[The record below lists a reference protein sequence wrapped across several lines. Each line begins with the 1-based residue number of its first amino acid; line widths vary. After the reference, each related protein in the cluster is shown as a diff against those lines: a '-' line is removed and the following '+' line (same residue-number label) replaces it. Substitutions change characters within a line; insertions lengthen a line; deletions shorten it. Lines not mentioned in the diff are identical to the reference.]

1 MVTADP
7 APRTVFESPNR
18 HGQQKPGQRK
28 PGQQNRGDQDTAR
41 PTVEP
46 IHVDALMT
54 IIHTLTGAGSNRPT
68 NVLDVRQRLVVQ
80 TLGLHGAQ
88 PTASIGSRLGLSAS
102 TMTGIVDRLETLDL
116 VVRQPHPSDRRIKLV
131 QLTAQGDGTFEQE
144 RQFYSSILDATV
156 SGLDTTS
163 VAAVLD
169 ALAALSVIDQENNT

>member
-7 APRTVFESPNR
+7 APRTVPEHPSRLGPADQNQS
-18 HGQQKPGQRK
+18 GQDVRRQ
-28 PGQQNRGDQDTAR
+28 
-41 PTVEP
+41 TVGP

-68 NVLDVRQRLVVQ
+68 NELDVRQRLVVQ

-102 TMTGIVDRLETLDL
+102 TMTGIVDRLESLDL
-116 VVRQPHPSDRRIKLV
+116 VERQPHPSDRRVKLV
-131 QLTAQGDGTFEQE
+131 QLTAQGNDTFEQE
-144 RQFYSSILDATV
+144 RQFYSSILEATV
-156 SGLDTTS
+156 SGLDATS

-169 ALAALSVIDQENNT
+169 ALAALSIIDQETNV